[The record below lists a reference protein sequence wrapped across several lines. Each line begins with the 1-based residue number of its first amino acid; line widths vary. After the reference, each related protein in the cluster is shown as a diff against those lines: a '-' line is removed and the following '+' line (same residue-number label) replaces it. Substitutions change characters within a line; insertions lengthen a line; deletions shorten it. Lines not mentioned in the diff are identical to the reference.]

1 MMMKKYNLYIILFIC
16 TLSSC
21 SDFLEESSQDL
32 MIPRSVKD
40 YKELFFGEVM
50 KTNEKDIPHPY
61 LEYMTDDVKDQ
72 CYYGTRPQ
80 PPRLPRAYFRR
91 TRCPRCCTPP
101 EAPWT
106 GSSAVPSASSAGLP
120 ASLSFC
126 CFPSF
131 F

>member
-72 CYYGTRPQ
+72 CYYGTRKWEFQ
-80 PPRLPRAYFRR
+80 MNLRR
-91 TRCPRCCTPP
+91 MLHGQSIIIRY
-101 EAPWT
+101 
-106 GSSAVPSASSAGLP
+106 
-120 ASLSFC
+120 
-126 CFPSF
+126 
-131 F
+131 

>member
-72 CYYGTRPQ
+72 CSMEPDHKSFLMISENMFGHIIRGRETRKWEFQ
-80 PPRLPRAYFRR
+80 MNLRR
-91 TRCPRCCTPP
+91 MLHGQSIIIRY
-101 EAPWT
+101 
-106 GSSAVPSASSAGLP
+106 
-120 ASLSFC
+120 
-126 CFPSF
+126 
-131 F
+131 

>member
-1 MMMKKYNLYIILFIC
+1 MMKKYNLYIILFIC

-61 LEYMTDDVKDQ
+61 LDYMFGHIIRGRETWKWEFQ
-72 CYYGTRPQ
+72 MN
-80 PPRLPRAYFRR
+80 LRR
-91 TRCPRCCTPP
+91 MLHGQSIIIRY
-101 EAPWT
+101 
-106 GSSAVPSASSAGLP
+106 
-120 ASLSFC
+120 
-126 CFPSF
+126 
-131 F
+131 

>member
-50 KTNEKDIPHPY
+50 KTI
-61 LEYMTDDVKDQ
+61 M
-72 CYYGTRPQ
+72 
-80 PPRLPRAYFRR
+80 
-91 TRCPRCCTPP
+91 
-101 EAPWT
+101 
-106 GSSAVPSASSAGLP
+106 
-120 ASLSFC
+120 
-126 CFPSF
+126 
-131 F
+131 

>member
-1 MMMKKYNLYIILFIC
+1 MMMKKYNLYIILLIC

-61 LEYMTDDVKDQ
+61 LEPDHKSFLMISENMF
-72 CYYGTRPQ
+72 GHIIRGRETRKWEFQ
-80 PPRLPRAYFRR
+80 MNLRR
-91 TRCPRCCTPP
+91 MLHGQSIIIRY
-101 EAPWT
+101 
-106 GSSAVPSASSAGLP
+106 
-120 ASLSFC
+120 
-126 CFPSF
+126 
-131 F
+131 

>member
-1 MMMKKYNLYIILFIC
+1 MKKYNLYIILFIC

-61 LEYMTDDVKDQ
+61 LDMFGHIIRGRE
-72 CYYGTRPQ
+72 TRKWEFQ
-80 PPRLPRAYFRR
+80 MNLRR
-91 TRCPRCCTPP
+91 MLHGQSIIIRY
-101 EAPWT
+101 
-106 GSSAVPSASSAGLP
+106 
-120 ASLSFC
+120 
-126 CFPSF
+126 
-131 F
+131 